1 MQHVHHPHA
10 YKPDYDPANYWN
22 STLDIPNQDWPA
34 LAQDIQTEVAII
46 GAGFT
51 GLNAALQLAE
61 EHQTEVCV
69 LDAAGAGWGASGRNG
84 GFVCLGGSAH
94 DPNALIKKHGL
105 ETARHYFGA
114 QRDAIDTVAHN
125 LARYELEVDRH
136 SEGEWL
142 LAGKATHST
151 YLKAHCAELKQ
162 AYGTEP
168 TFYPQ
173 AALVELGMSSPVLH
187 GAVHNPVGFAINPA
201 KYAQGL
207 ASAALQQGIPIY
219 GHSQV
224 TRIEQKNGGFTLH
237 SNDHTVSARR
247 VLIATN
253 GYTPD
258 KWVGSLSGRIMPVSS
273 NILVTE
279 PISEQLL
286 REQGWTSHQMS
297 YTSQKLLNYFRLMP
311 NRRMLLGLRGN
322 VEQSPQAIEAVRS
335 RARRRFEEMFPAWK
349 EVETPYFWSGV
360 LAMSAHLNPYVG
372 PVPEMEGAYAS
383 LAYHGNGVAMGS
395 HSGRMVADVIA
406 GKNKPED
413 IPLIMRQALPAFP
426 LGSSRLWLLR
436 MAYWAAKL
444 KDKIA

>member
-10 YKPDYDPANYWN
+10 YRTDYDPANYWN
-22 STLDIPNQDWPA
+22 STLSIPTQDWPA

-105 ETARHYFGA
+105 ETAHHYF
-114 QRDAIDTVAHN
+114 QTQQDSIETVADN
-125 LARYELEVDRH
+125 LAKYELNVDRH
-136 SEGEWL
+136 SDGEWL
-142 LAGKATHST
+142 LAGKAAHTTH
-151 YLKAHCAELKQ
+151 LQEHCNELKQ

-168 TFYPQ
+168 SFYPRE
-173 AALVELGMSSPVLH
+173 ALTELGMNSPVLY
-187 GAVHNPVGFAINPA
+187 GAVHNPIGFAINPA

-207 ASAALQQGIPIY
+207 AQAALKQGIPIY

-224 TRIEQKNGGFTLH
+224 TRIEQQSSKFILH
-237 SNDHTVSARR
+237 SNGHTVTANRL
-247 VLIATN
+247 LIATN
-253 GYTPD
+253 GYTAD
-258 KWVGSLSGRIMPVSS
+258 KWVESLSGRIMPVSS

-279 PISEQLL
+279 PISEELL
-286 REQGWTSHQMS
+286 QEQGWISHQMS

-311 NRRMLLGLRGN
+311 NRCILLGHRGN
-322 VEQSPQAIEAVRS
+322 VEQSPEAIEAVRG

-349 EVETPYFWSGV
+349 SVETSYFWSGV

-372 PVPEMEGAYAS
+372 PVPEMKGAYAS

-395 HSGRMVADVIA
+395 HSGRLVADLIA

-413 IPLIMRQALPAFP
+413 IPLIMRQALPVFP
-426 LGSSRLWLLR
+426 LGRSRLWLLR

-444 KDKIA
+444 NDRIT